1 MEKAR
6 VVLSSVAGVEEGK
19 SVVDEG
25 GILVL
30 AEENR
35 EIEENETVQ
44 NTKRKRDTVSG
55 DKCDA
60 CKYNYSLGV
69 GFDNVENDPIQ
80 VKAMFSTKE

>member
-30 AEENR
+30 AE
-35 EIEENETVQ
+35 ETVQ